1 MLGDACLAYWK
12 DLIRLLSRPRSV
24 LDHLSQPLAT
34 AVLRCRWATAWSVG
48 VTALASWIVHPDWPT
63 QAARLVS
70 GRPMPPALANL
81 GVFLAALLC
90 IPIAYGGL
98 RLYTLIHHVVAV
110 NVCRTAGIRLK
121 LLNLETALLPLTVL
135 FAIGWVGAAW
145 HPWLGQAWLAAV
157 SVLALW
163 LLGEGHNAI
172 FVRRRRK
179 RLGRLGGIG
188 LWLTAAVLTLFILA
202 VGAAAI
208 AITISVISFLV
219 LLPLRAGHNR

>member
-1 MLGDACLAYWK
+1 MLGDACWAYWR
-12 DLIRLLSRPRSV
+12 DLVRLLGRPRSV

-34 AVLRCRWATAWSVG
+34 AILRCRWATAWSVI
-48 VTALASWIVHPDWPT
+48 VAALASWTIHPDWPT

-70 GRPMPPALANL
+70 GRPVHPALANF
-81 GVFLAALLC
+81 GFVLAVLVS
-90 IPIAYGGL
+90 IPIVYSGL

-121 LLNLETALLPLTVL
+121 LLNLETKLLPLTVL
-135 FAIGWVGAAW
+135 FAIGWVGTAW
-145 HPWLGQAWLAAV
+145 QPWLGRVWLAAV

-188 LWLTAAVLTLFILA
+188 LWLTAKLLTLFILA

-208 AITISVISFLV
+208 AVAISVISFLV
-219 LLPLRAGHNR
+219 LLLLRPGHTR